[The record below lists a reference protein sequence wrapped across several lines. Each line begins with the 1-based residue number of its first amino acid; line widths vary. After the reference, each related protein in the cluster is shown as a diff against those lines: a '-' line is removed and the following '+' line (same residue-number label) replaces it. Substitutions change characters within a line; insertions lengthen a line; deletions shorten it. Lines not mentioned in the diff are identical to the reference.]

1 MENVNMEW
9 IKTILAKHLKEDGTL
24 DLEAANKE
32 IDAEFPKNAVPKE
45 DFNSKVNELKTAND
59 TINTLQADNKD
70 VEKLQTEISDYKS
83 KIEQLETER
92 ETTATRATLEKSL
105 RDAGAK
111 DIDYLV
117 FKLGE
122 VEKDKDGSIKDLDN
136 KIKDL
141 KTTYANQFDPTG
153 DDKGGGGGTGFKTI
167 ENNLNDGKQ
176 SDPDLT
182 AQMISAFTSDIPTTE
197 K

>member
-1 MENVNMEW
+1 MEW

-122 VEKDKDGSIKDLDN
+122 VEKADDGSIKDLDN

-141 KTTYANQFDPTG
+141 QANFADQFEAKG
-153 DDKGGGGGTGFKTI
+153 DNPDGFKTI
-167 ENNLNDGKQ
+167 ENNLKDGNT
-176 SDPDLT
+176 SDPDIT

>member
-1 MENVNMEW
+1 MEW

-24 DLEAANKE
+24 DIEAANKE
-32 IDAEFPKNAVPKE
+32 IDSEFPKNAVPKD
-45 DFNSKVNELKTAND
+45 DFNSKLTELKTAND
-59 TINTLQADNKD
+59 TINKLQADNKD
-70 VEKLQTEISDYKS
+70 VETLQTEITDYKS
-83 KIEQLETER
+83 KVAELEAVQDA
-92 ETTATRATLEKSL
+92 TATRSILEKSL
-105 RDAGAK
+105 REAGAK
-111 DIDYLV
+111 DIDYLLY
-117 FKLGE
+117 KMGD
-122 VEKDKDGSIKDLDN
+122 VEKADDGSIKDLDN

-141 KTTYANQFDPTG
+141 QANFTDQFEA
-153 DDKGGGGGTGFKTI
+153 KGNNSEGFKTI

>member
-1 MENVNMEW
+1 MEW

-24 DLEAANKE
+24 DIEAANKE
-32 IDAEFPKNAVPKE
+32 IDSEFPKNAVPKD
-45 DFNSKVNELKTAND
+45 DFNSKLTELKTAND
-59 TINTLQADNKD
+59 TINKLQADNKD
-70 VEKLQTEISDYKS
+70 VETLQTEITGYKS
-83 KIEQLETER
+83 KVADLEAAQELS
-92 ETTATRATLEKSL
+92 ATRSILEKSL
-105 RDAGAK
+105 PEAGAK
-111 DIDYLV
+111 DIDYLLY
-117 FKLGE
+117 KMGD
-122 VEKDKDGSIKDLDN
+122 VEKADDGSIKDLDN

-141 KTTYANQFDPTG
+141 QANFTDQFEA
-153 DDKGGGGGTGFKTI
+153 KGNNSEGFKTI

>member
-24 DLEAANKE
+24 DIEAANKE
-32 IDAEFPKNAVPKE
+32 IDSEFPKNAVPKD
-45 DFNSKVNELKTAND
+45 DFNSKLTELKTAND
-59 TINTLQADNKD
+59 TINKLQADNKD
-70 VEKLQTEISDYKS
+70 VETLQTEITGYKS
-83 KIEQLETER
+83 KVADLEAAQELS
-92 ETTATRATLEKSL
+92 ATRSILEKSL
-105 RDAGAK
+105 REAGAK
-111 DIDYLV
+111 DIDYLLY
-117 FKLGE
+117 KMGD
-122 VEKDKDGSIKDLDN
+122 VEKADDGSIKDLDN

-141 KTTYANQFDPTG
+141 QANFTDQFEA
-153 DDKGGGGGTGFKTI
+153 KGNNSEGFKTI

>member
-1 MENVNMEW
+1 MEW

-122 VEKDKDGSIKDLDN
+122 VEKDKDGSIKDLDS

-141 KTTYANQFDPTG
+141 KTTYANQFDPTV

>member
-1 MENVNMEW
+1 MEW
-9 IKTILAKHLKEDGTL
+9 IKSILAKHLKEDGTL
-24 DLEAANKE
+24 DIEAANKE

-45 DFNSKVNELKTAND
+45 DFDSKVNELKSAND

-111 DIDYLV
+111 DVVML
-117 FKLGE
+117 FP
-122 VEKDKDGSIKDLDN
+122 N
-136 KIKDL
+136 
-141 KTTYANQFDPTG
+141 
-153 DDKGGGGGTGFKTI
+153 
-167 ENNLNDGKQ
+167 
-176 SDPDLT
+176 
-182 AQMISAFTSDIPTTE
+182 
-197 K
+197 